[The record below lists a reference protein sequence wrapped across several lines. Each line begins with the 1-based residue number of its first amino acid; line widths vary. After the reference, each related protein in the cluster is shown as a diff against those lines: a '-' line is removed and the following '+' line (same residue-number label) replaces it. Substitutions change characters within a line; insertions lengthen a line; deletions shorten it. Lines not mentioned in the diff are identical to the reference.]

1 MMYFDWNPAKSAW
14 IWRHRKI
21 DFATALHI
29 FHDPLVFRFP
39 HPHGDEVQ
47 WRAIGRMQDNAG
59 NPLFLTVPHE
69 VEQKG
74 ADEYIWIIT
83 AWKSTAA
90 EIDRYYK
97 ENGLAQE

>member
-1 MMYFDWNPAKSAW
+1 
-14 IWRHRKI
+14 
-21 DFATALHI
+21 
-29 FHDPLVFRFP
+29 
-39 HPHGDEVQ
+39 
-47 WRAIGRMQDNAG
+47 MQDNAG